1 MTRIITISS
10 GLAQVGKTHLAVN
23 LALELA
29 RRGRRAAVYHE
40 LESATSIDAVLSLP
54 HAIRTLRRATDVQ
67 DANDFIRRGYLG
79 IDILSCRQP
88 LRAWASHDAP
98 RLAASLD
105 GMLAQQECDDLL
117 IDTSGMDPR
126 SLVACCR
133 ASACVILV
141 VTPDPRSQAEAFAL
155 LKVLVLNGYAGEL
168 WLVANRVA
176 DAARAQDIQ
185 RRISTQV
192 HAHLGGDI
200 PLLGSMPEDARVGR
214 AQGCLQA
221 FSAIFPDSD
230 AASAIVSLADVLP
243 AGPAADTVHG
253 ALRHFWERF
262 IEIMQEPVHLAG
274 NALLQEAPFAAAG
287 QPHATAGT
295 VPADV
300 NLLSHAGELADLPV
314 VLERAAESLQAAAAA
329 LAGFSARLEETG
341 SILPETPPTQLES
354 SQLPSV
360 VAQLLGLLA
369 TDAAHTPVELWLD
382 ITSVAAADPEWLQPG
397 RYLKYTLRMALSGGA
412 AETRLRSLLADI
424 PVQPVS
430 GAVAGTH
437 QEILTPRHD
446 ACLDVLISPDDGL
459 RIQAWLPV
467 SAAALSA
474 TGLPVAGVVPVDKR
488 LH

>member
-1 MTRIITISS
+1 MTISS

-40 LESATSIDAVLSLP
+40 LESASSIDALLSLP
-54 HAIRTLRRATDVQ
+54 RAIKLLRRATDVQ

-105 GMLAQQECDDLL
+105 GLLAQQECDDLL

-168 WLVANRVA
+168 WLVANRLA
-176 DAARAQDIQ
+176 DAGRAQDIQ
-185 RRISTQV
+185 QRISTQV

-200 PLLGSMPEDARVGR
+200 PLLGSVPEDARVGS

-230 AASAIVSLADVLP
+230 AASAIVSLVDVLP
-243 AGPAADTVHG
+243 AGPAADNLHG

-262 IEIMQEPVHLAG
+262 IEIMQEPVHVAG
-274 NALLQEAPFAAAG
+274 NALLQEAPLAAAG
-287 QPHATAGT
+287 HLHVAEGAA
-295 VPADV
+295 PADV
-300 NLLSHAGELADLPV
+300 NLLSHAGELADLPA
-314 VLERAAESLQAAAAA
+314 VLEGAAESLQAAVAL
-329 LAGFSARLEETG
+329 LAGFAARLEETG
-341 SILPETPPTQLES
+341 SILQEIPLTQLES
-354 SQLPSV
+354 SQLPAL
-360 VAQLLGLLA
+360 VAQLLGVLA
-369 TDAAHTPVELWLD
+369 NDAAQAPVELWLD
-382 ITSVAAADPEWLQPG
+382 MTSVATVDPEWLQPG
-397 RYLKYTLRMALSGGA
+397 RYLKCTLHMALSGGA

-424 PVQPVS
+424 PVQPAP

-437 QEILTPRHD
+437 QEILTHRHD
-446 ACLDVLISPDDGL
+446 ACLDVLISSEDGV
-459 RIQAWLPV
+459 RIQAWLPI
-467 SAAALSA
+467 SAAALSR
-474 TGLPVAGVVPVDKR
+474 TGVPVAGVVPADKR

>member
-1 MTRIITISS
+1 MTISS

-40 LESATSIDAVLSLP
+40 LESVASIDAVLSLP
-54 HAIRTLRRATDVQ
+54 HAIKPLRRATDAL

-88 LRAWASHDAP
+88 LRAWASLDAL

-105 GMLAQQECDDLL
+105 GLLAQQTYDDLL
-117 IDTSGMDPR
+117 VDTSGMDPR
-126 SLVACCR
+126 TLVACCR

-141 VTPDPRSQAEAFAL
+141 VTPDPHSQAEAFAM

-176 DAARAQDIQ
+176 DTEGAQEIQ
-185 RRISTQV
+185 RRISAQV
-192 HAHLGGDI
+192 HVHLGGDI
-200 PLLGSMPEDARVGR
+200 PLLGSIPEDARVGR

-230 AASAIVSLADVLP
+230 AAAAIVSLADMLP
-243 AGPAADTVHG
+243 AGPAADTVPDT
-253 ALRHFWERF
+253 LRHFWERC

-274 NALLQEAPFAAAG
+274 NALLQETPDAAAG
-287 QPHATAGT
+287 QPHAAGGA

-300 NLLSHAGELADLPV
+300 NLLSHAGELADLPR
-314 VLERAAESLQAAAAA
+314 VLERAAESLQAAAVA
-329 LAGFSARLEETG
+329 LTGFAARLEETG
-341 SILPETPPTQLES
+341 STLPQIPPTQLES
-354 SQLPSV
+354 SQLPAL

-369 TDAAHTPVELWLD
+369 TDSAQAPVELWLD
-382 ITSVAAADPEWLQPG
+382 ITSVATADLEWLQPG
-397 RYLKYTLRMALSGGA
+397 RYLKCTLRMAMSDGA

-424 PVQPVS
+424 PVQPVP
-430 GAVAGTH
+430 GTVAGTH
-437 QEILTPRHD
+437 QELLTPRHD
-446 ACLDVLISPDDGL
+446 ACLDVLVSSDDGV
-459 RIQAWLPV
+459 RIQVWLPV
-467 SAAALSA
+467 SAAALSTA
-474 TGLPVAGVVPVDKR
+474 GLSVAGVVPADKR

>member
-1 MTRIITISS
+1 
-10 GLAQVGKTHLAVN
+10 
-23 LALELA
+23 
-29 RRGRRAAVYHE
+29 
-40 LESATSIDAVLSLP
+40 
-54 HAIRTLRRATDVQ
+54 
-67 DANDFIRRGYLG
+67 
-79 IDILSCRQP
+79 
-88 LRAWASHDAP
+88 LRAWACHDAT
-98 RLAASLD
+98 RLVASLD
-105 GMLAQQECDDLL
+105 GLLAQQECDDLL

-141 VTPDPRSQAEAFAL
+141 VTPDPHSQAEAYAL

-168 WLVANRVA
+168 WLLVNRVA
-176 DAARAQDIQ
+176 DTENAQDIQ

-230 AASAIVSLADVLP
+230 AAAAIVSLADVLP
-243 AGPAADTVHG
+243 AGPAADTMHG

-274 NALLQEAPFAAAG
+274 NALLQEIPVASAG
-287 QPHATAGT
+287 QPLAAGGAA
-295 VPADV
+295 PSDV
-300 NLLSHAGELADLPV
+300 NLLSHTGELADLPG
-314 VLERAAESLQAAAAA
+314 VLEQAGGSLQAAAAV
-329 LAGFSARLEETG
+329 LATFVSRLEETG
-341 SILPETPPTQLES
+341 SILPGIPPTQLES
-354 SQLPSV
+354 RQMPALL
-360 VAQLLGLLA
+360 AQLLALLA
-369 TDAAHTPVELWLD
+369 TDAAQVPVELWLD

-397 RYLKYTLRMALSGGA
+397 RYLKYTLRIAQSTGA
-412 AETRLRSLLADI
+412 AETRLRSLLADL
-424 PVQPVS
+424 PVQPVP

-437 QEILTPRHD
+437 QEVLTSRHD
-446 ACLDVLISPDDGL
+446 ACLDVLLSPEDGL

-467 SAAALSA
+467 SAAALPA
-474 TGLPVAGVVPVDKR
+474 TELPIAGMVPAEKR

>member
-1 MTRIITISS
+1 MTISS
-10 GLAQVGKTHLAVN
+10 GLAQVGKTHLAIN

-40 LESATSIDAVLSLP
+40 LDCGAPIDAVLSLP
-54 HAIRTLRRATDVQ
+54 HAIKPLRRATDAQ
-67 DANDFIRRGYLG
+67 DANDFTRRGYLG

-88 LRAWASHDAP
+88 LRVWAGHDAV

-105 GMLAQQECDDLL
+105 GLQAQQECDDLL

-133 ASACVILV
+133 ASACVMLV
-141 VTPDPRSQAEAFAL
+141 VTPDPRSQAEVFAL

-168 WLVANRVA
+168 WLLANRVA
-176 DAARAQDIQ
+176 DAQGAQDIQ

-200 PLLGSMPEDARVGR
+200 PLLGSIPEDARVGR

-221 FSAIFPDSD
+221 FSAIFPDCD
-230 AASAIVSLADVLP
+230 AAAAIVSLADVLP
-243 AGPAADTVHG
+243 AGPAADTLQG

-274 NALLQEAPFAAAG
+274 NALLEEAPVAAAG
-287 QPHATAGT
+287 QPHAPGSA
-295 VPADV
+295 VPADI
-300 NLLSHAGELADLPV
+300 NLLSHSGEFADLPL
-314 VLERAAESLQAAAAA
+314 VLERAAESVQAAAAA
-329 LAGFSARLEETG
+329 LAGFATRLEETG
-341 SILPETPPTQLES
+341 SILPEVPPTQLES
-354 SQLPSV
+354 SQLPAV
-360 VAQLLGLLA
+360 VAQLLRLLA
-369 TDAAHTPVELWLD
+369 TDTAQAPVEFRLD
-382 ITSVAAADPEWLQPG
+382 ITSVAMADPEWLQPG
-397 RYLKYTLRMALSGGA
+397 RYLKYTLQMALSGGA
-412 AETRLRSLLADI
+412 AETRLRFLLADI
-424 PVQPVS
+424 PEQPVP
-430 GAVAGTH
+430 GAMAGTH

-446 ACLDVLISPDDGL
+446 ACLDVLISSDDRV
-459 RIQAWLPV
+459 RIQAWLPA

-474 TGLPVAGVVPVDKR
+474 AGLSVAGVVPADKH

>member
-1 MTRIITISS
+1 LGSVTPI
-10 GLAQVGKTHLAVN
+10 
-23 LALELA
+23 E
-29 RRGRRAAVYHE
+29 
-40 LESATSIDAVLSLP
+40 AVLALP
-54 HAIRTLRRATDVQ
+54 HAVKPLRRATDAQ
-67 DANDFIRRGYLG
+67 EANDFIRRGYLG

-88 LRAWASHDAP
+88 LRTWASHDAL
-98 RLAASLD
+98 RLDASLD
-105 GMLAQQECDDLL
+105 GLLAQLECDDLL

-155 LKVLVLNGYAGEL
+155 LKVLVLNGYAGEV

-176 DAARAQDIQ
+176 DAEHAADIQ
-185 RRISTQV
+185 RRVSTQV

-200 PLLGSMPEDARVGR
+200 PLLGSIPEDARVGR

-230 AASAIVSLADVLP
+230 AAAAIVSLADVLP

-253 ALRHFWERF
+253 ALRHFWERC

-274 NALLQEAPFAAAG
+274 NALLEEAPVAAAG
-287 QPHATAGT
+287 QPRAPGSAA
-295 VPADV
+295 PADV
-300 NLLSHAGELADLPV
+300 NLLSHSGELADLPA

-329 LAGFSARLEETG
+329 LAGFAARLEDNG
-341 SILPETPPTQLES
+341 SILPEVPPLQLES
-354 SQLPSV
+354 SQLPAL

-369 TDAAHTPVELWLD
+369 SDAEQAPVEFWLD

-424 PVQPVS
+424 PVQPVP
-430 GAVAGTH
+430 GAAAGTH
-437 QEILTPRHD
+437 QEILAPRHD
-446 ACLDVLISPDDGL
+446 ACLDVLISADDGV

-467 SAAALSA
+467 SAAAPSAAGLSA
-474 TGLPVAGVVPVDKR
+474 AGVVPADKR

>member
-1 MTRIITISS
+1 M
-10 GLAQVGKTHLAVN
+10 GKTHLAVN